1 MKQTTL
7 HDGLGRDSGLP
18 FSDAKDVAD
27 SNKSSLMRPPSTREA
42 RETWD
47 FDPQIY
53 RYMSKMVQDK
63 PTQSYINA
71 LSNGNIA
78 GDLEWPHSPQITPI
92 CTFRVFLRTSGTTN
106 FVHR

>member
-1 MKQTTL
+1 
-7 HDGLGRDSGLP
+7 
-18 FSDAKDVAD
+18 
-27 SNKSSLMRPPSTREA
+27 
-42 RETWD
+42 
-47 FDPQIY
+47 
-53 RYMSKMVQDK
+53 MSKMVQDK